1 MDYST
6 VETGHSIE
14 RVTLITALREISS
27 QDEAAYER
35 AQNRLYDT
43 ARRFQQER
51 RAHGILIARENACY
65 PPVISPIPASLTP
78 DALGESQV
86 HAAHTVRLYQGGELD
101 VESWTYVTQGT
112 VSGFTVQAQ
121 FLCSPVPAGTDT
133 DSLSPEGFGHTQAR
147 GIFSQRFHV
156 FPFPEYSVNGQFSTV
171 EEAEA
176 CLLANGE
183 LITDIVAS
191 QAVDRVTLALDKVSL
206 FYG

>member
-65 PPVISPIPASLTP
+65 PPVISPL
-78 DALGESQV
+78 
-86 HAAHTVRLYQGGELD
+86 
-101 VESWTYVTQGT
+101 
-112 VSGFTVQAQ
+112 
-121 FLCSPVPAGTDT
+121 
-133 DSLSPEGFGHTQAR
+133 
-147 GIFSQRFHV
+147 
-156 FPFPEYSVNGQFSTV
+156 
-171 EEAEA
+171 
-176 CLLANGE
+176 
-183 LITDIVAS
+183 
-191 QAVDRVTLALDKVSL
+191 
-206 FYG
+206 